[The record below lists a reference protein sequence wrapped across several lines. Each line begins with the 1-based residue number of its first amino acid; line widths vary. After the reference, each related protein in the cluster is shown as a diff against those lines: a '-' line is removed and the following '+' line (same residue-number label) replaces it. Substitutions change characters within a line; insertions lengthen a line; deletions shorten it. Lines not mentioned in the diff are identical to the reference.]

1 MPRVLE
7 NSFDTEAARWRAV
20 VERRKSA
27 DGRFFFAVKST
38 RIFCRPWC
46 PSRRPLRKN
55 VVFFDT
61 ARQALVAGFR
71 PCLRCRPMGEDPRR
85 RLVDTLVKACRL
97 LESPDSNPKSADVA
111 AQVGLSPH
119 YFQRFFKRQTGV
131 TPQQYR
137 NRRLSDR
144 VKRRLGESK
153 TVTQAAHAAGYA
165 STGRFYARAGKELGM
180 PARAAKGRADGQM
193 VRYAVCGCSLGKLLV
208 AWTDRGVCDVRFG
221 DSSDELVAGLC
232 ERLQRATIERAVACP
247 WVDAVLAAVER
258 PDRASLAEQ
267 VPLDIRGT
275 AFQERIWQ
283 ELRKIPMGE
292 TRSYSELAAACGAPA
307 SVRATA
313 RACATNPVAIV
324 VPCHRVIRGNGELAG
339 YRWGIARK
347 KELLR
352 REQPQRAKQPQNG
365 QRPARNLDSRR
376 RKAHDG
382 ARTNSKKGLK

>member
-1 MPRVLE
+1 
-7 NSFDTEAARWRAV
+7 
-20 VERRKSA
+20 
-27 DGRFFFAVKST
+27 
-38 RIFCRPWC
+38 
-46 PSRRPLRKN
+46 
-55 VVFFDT
+55 VFFDT
-61 ARQALVAGFR
+61 ARQALAAAFR
-71 PCLRCRPMGEDPRR
+71 PCRRCRPMGEDPRQR
-85 RLVDTLVKACRL
+85 MVDVLVKACRL
-97 LESPDSNPKSADVA
+97 LESHDSSPKSAEVA

-144 VKRRLGESK
+144 VKRRLAESK

-180 PARAAKGRADGQM
+180 PARTAKSHADGQV
-193 VRYAVCGCSLGKLLV
+193 VRYALCGCSLGKLLV

-221 DSSDELVAGLC
+221 DSPEEVVAGLR
-232 ERLQRATIERAVACP
+232 ERLQRAKIERAAACP
-247 WVDAVLAAVER
+247 WVHSVLDAVER
-258 PDRASLAEQ
+258 PDRQAPAEQ

-292 TRSYSELAAACGAPA
+292 TRSYSELAAACEAPS
-307 SVRATA
+307 SVRAVA

-324 VPCHRVIRGNGELAG
+324 VPCHRVIRSSGDLAG
-339 YRWGIARK
+339 YRWGIDRK

-352 REQPQRAKQPQNG
+352 RERPQRVGQPQNG
-365 QRPARNLDSRR
+365 RRRARHLDSRG

-382 ARTNSKKGLK
+382 TPTNAKRGLK

>member
-1 MPRVLE
+1 MPRVFKDLF
-7 NSFDTEAARWRAV
+7 NSETARWRAL
-20 VERRKSA
+20 VERKKSA
-27 DGRFFFAVKST
+27 DGRFFFAVKTT

-61 ARQALVAGFR
+61 ARQALAAAFR
-71 PCLRCRPMGEDPRR
+71 PCRRCRPMGEDPRQR
-85 RLVDTLVKACRL
+85 MVDVLVKACRL
-97 LESPDSNPKSADVA
+97 LESHDSSPKSAEVA

-144 VKRRLGESK
+144 VKRRLAESK

-180 PARAAKGRADGQM
+180 PARTAKSHADGQV
-193 VRYAVCGCSLGKLLV
+193 VRYALCGCSLGKLLV

-221 DSSDELVAGLC
+221 DSPEEVVAGLR
-232 ERLQRATIERAVACP
+232 ERLQRAKIERAAACP
-247 WVDAVLAAVER
+247 WVHSVLDAVER
-258 PDRASLAEQ
+258 PDRQAPAEQ

-292 TRSYSELAAACGAPA
+292 TRSYSELAAACEAPS
-307 SVRATA
+307 SVRAVA

-324 VPCHRVIRGNGELAG
+324 VPCHRVIRSSGDLAG
-339 YRWGIARK
+339 YRWGIDRK

-352 REQPQRAKQPQNG
+352 RERPQRVGQPQNG
-365 QRPARNLDSRR
+365 RRRARHLDSRG

-382 ARTNSKKGLK
+382 TPTNAKRGLK